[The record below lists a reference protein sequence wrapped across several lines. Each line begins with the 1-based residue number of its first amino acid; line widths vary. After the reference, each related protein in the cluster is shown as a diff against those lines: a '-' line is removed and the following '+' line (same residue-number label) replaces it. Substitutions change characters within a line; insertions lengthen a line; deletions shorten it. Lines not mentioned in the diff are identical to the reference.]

1 MLRPMNPMANVFVGL
16 GPALRRLREKVVLT
30 QEQVA
35 DQTGISQGRLSRY
48 ETGRKIPDLSTL
60 DRLLT
65 FYGTDLVGLDRA
77 LQEVRGTVPAADAD
91 PEFTAR
97 VRAALINLGYTQPSS
112 EP

>member
-1 MLRPMNPMANVFVGL
+1 MNSLSNIFFGL
-16 GPALRRLREKVVLT
+16 GPALRRLREKVAGLT

-35 DQTGISQGRLSRY
+35 AKTGISQGRLSRY
-48 ETGRKIPDLSTL
+48 ENGKKVPDLATL
-60 DRLLT
+60 DRLLA

-97 VRAALINLGYTQPSS
+97 VRAALLKLGFTQPSP

>member
-1 MLRPMNPMANVFVGL
+1 MVIMLRLFSGL
-16 GPALRRLREKVVLT
+16 GPALRRLREQGAGLT
-30 QEQVA
+30 QVQVA
-35 DQTGISQGRLSRY
+35 ERTGISQGRLSRY

-60 DRLLT
+60 ERLLLC
-65 FYGTDLVGLDRA
+65 YGTDLVGLDRA

-97 VRAALINLGYTQPSS
+97 VRAALANLGYTQPSR

>member
-1 MLRPMNPMANVFVGL
+1 MNPMSNVFFGL
-16 GPALRRLREKVVLT
+16 GPALRRLREKGAGLT

-35 DQTGISQGRLSRY
+35 ARTGISQGRLSRY
-48 ETGRKIPDLSTL
+48 ENGKKLPDLSTV

-77 LQEVRGTVPAADAD
+77 LQEVRGAVPASAGD
-91 PEFTAR
+91 PDFTAR
-97 VRAALINLGYTQPSS
+97 VRAALVELGFTQPSS